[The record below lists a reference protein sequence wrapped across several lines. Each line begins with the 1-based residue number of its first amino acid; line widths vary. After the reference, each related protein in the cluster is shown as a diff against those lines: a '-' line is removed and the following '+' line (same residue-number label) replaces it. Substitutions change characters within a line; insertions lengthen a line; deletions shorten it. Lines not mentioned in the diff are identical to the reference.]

1 MAGTTHHW
9 AVALAMAVGLTTGLT
24 PPAGATPPTCSN
36 LQAAMPISN
45 SVLKKI
51 AEGMPHKCD
60 DQIWGRWLCGER
72 YHDYGRGT
80 AVGVGITYTL
90 TSDVTPEGFER
101 IRYQVEPKGFASA
114 IDVFYPVDRQWH
126 PDPLNHPIHG
136 KMMKMVS
143 CNAVTDSGEKTMT
156 FYHKKADGSKEGRGW
171 MSFFMT
177 SDPNLMKLEFYKY
190 RPKPGNVDQGD
201 LLDSDLC
208 ERLSQ

>member
-1 MAGTTHHW
+1 MVGNQRHW

-36 LQAAMPISN
+36 LQAARPLSN
-45 SVLKKI
+45 PVLKTI

-72 YHDYGRGT
+72 YYAGDPHRPI
-80 AVGVGITYTL
+80 GVGMTITL
-90 TSDVTPEGFER
+90 TSDVTPERFER
-101 IRYQVEPKGFASA
+101 IRFQVEPKGFASRT
-114 IDVFYPVDRQWH
+114 DVFYPVDRQWH
-126 PDPLNHPIHG
+126 PDPMDES
-136 KMMKMVS
+136 KMKMVS

-208 ERLSQ
+208 ERLSY